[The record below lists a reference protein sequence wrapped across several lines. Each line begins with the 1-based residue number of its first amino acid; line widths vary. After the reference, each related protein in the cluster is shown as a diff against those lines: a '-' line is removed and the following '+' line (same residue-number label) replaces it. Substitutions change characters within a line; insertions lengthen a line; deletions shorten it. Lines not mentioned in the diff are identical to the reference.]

1 MTVVQ
6 QSDAGGRPSLSPSW
20 VPALWLPQSA
30 NIFSRALHNTHICV
44 FDGVLINI
52 FHAYQTQETLNDPAI
67 GLHAVG
73 MKRMA
78 SSFKHF
84 LFIVTFGVK

>member
-1 MTVVQ
+1 MVQ

-30 NIFSRALHNTHICV
+30 NIFSRCV
-44 FDGVLINI
+44 FDGVLNI

-67 GLHAVG
+67 GLYAVG

-78 SSFKHF
+78 CSFKHF
-84 LFIVTFGVK
+84 LFIVTLVLNKGVSSFEV